1 MMDSEIVISLV
12 SVTLGLLL
20 VIWAVRDLTK
30 KRKLRQYNTFASDET
45 PKTSLI
51 ESSAKFLSKATKSD
65 ASEINSTF
73 INAGIYNLF
82 WAKMFLPLKYG
93 LLILGELL
101 IALASYQW
109 QWQSTSWLIIG
120 ILWLVVMLIA
130 PDSYLNYRKNN
141 LTYSI
146 SGKLPYLIDLMAVCV
161 QTGMTIEAAL
171 VYLAR
176 EMYAF
181 DKDLS
186 YQLVRVNER
195 ARIVGLNQALDELYL
210 RIYSN
215 EMRSFVITINQSL
228 QFGTSIYNVLTT
240 LSNDIREMQLLR
252 IEEKIGKLSAKMSV
266 PLILF
271 IMIPIVI
278 LVAAPG
284 VMRMLLNA

>member
-1 MMDSEIVISLV
+1 
-12 SVTLGLLL
+12 
-20 VIWAVRDLTK
+20 
-30 KRKLRQYNTFASDET
+30 
-45 PKTSLI
+45 
-51 ESSAKFLSKATKSD
+51 
-65 ASEINSTF
+65 
-73 INAGIYNLF
+73 
-82 WAKMFLPLKYG
+82 
-93 LLILGELL
+93 
-101 IALASYQW
+101 
-109 QWQSTSWLIIG
+109 
-120 ILWLVVMLIA
+120 
-130 PDSYLNYRKNN
+130 
-141 LTYSI
+141 
-146 SGKLPYLIDLMAVCV
+146 MAVCV

-195 ARIVGLNQALDELYL
+195 ARIVGLAQALDELYL
-210 RIYSN
+210 RVYSN

-228 QFGTSIYNVLTT
+228 QFGTSIYNVLIT

>member
-1 MMDSEIVISLV
+1 MDSKISIALV
-12 SVTLGLLL
+12 SVSLGLLL
-20 VIWAVRDLTK
+20 VIWAVRDLSK
-30 KRKLRQYNTFASDET
+30 ARKLRKYKVFSDDTT
-45 PKTSLI
+45 PKTSLV
-51 ESSAKFLSKATKSD
+51 ETSSKFLSKATNSD
-65 ASEINSTF
+65 ANEINNNF

-82 WAKMFLPLKYG
+82 WARMFLPLKYG
-93 LLILGELL
+93 LLIAGELV
-101 IALASYQW
+101 IALASYYW
-109 QWQSTSWLIIG
+109 QWESSNWLIVG
-120 ILWLVVMLIA
+120 IIWLVVMLIA
-130 PDSYLNYRKNN
+130 PDAYLNNRKKN
-141 LTYSI
+141 LTYLI
-146 SGKLPYLIDLMAVCV
+146 SSKLPYLIDLMAVCV

-195 ARIVGLNQALDELYL
+195 ARIVGLAQALDELYL
-210 RIYSN
+210 RVYSN

-228 QFGTSIYNVLTT
+228 QFGTSIYNVLIT